1 MKTVYLT
8 LLCFSCSASLI
19 STALADNGAAGG
31 NTKTYESNGVLV
43 TENYVG
49 GQLSGVTK
57 IVPQADGTKVQQF
70 QPYAMGKVAGE
81 PTYTQTTRDN
91 RVARIAAP
99 KENLLDKLGATSQ
112 PLGPTPSR
120 GLPQPTMVQPAR
132 PQQIGQQPMMQQQR
146 QAPMGQQQRPAGVPP
161 QQMIQQQKPAG
172 IQPGPQ
178 QQKPAGIQPGPQQQ
192 RPAGGQPGPQQ
203 QRSAGAPQQRQAGIQ
218 QQRSAQAPQGR
229 AKPPRP
235 NAAIPPNSR

>member
-19 STALADNGAAGG
+19 STAFADNGNAGG

-57 IVPQADGTKVQQF
+57 VVPQADGTKVQQF

-99 KENLLDKLGATSQ
+99 KENLLDKLGSTSQ
-112 PLGPTPSR
+112 PLNPPPLR
-120 GLPQPTMVQPAR
+120 GMPQPTMVQLPK
-132 PQQIGQQPMMQQQR
+132 PQQIGQQQMMQPQR

-172 IQPGPQ
+172 V
-178 QQKPAGIQPGPQQQ
+178 QPGPQQQ
-192 RPAGGQPGPQQ
+192 RPVAGQPGPQQ
-203 QRSAGAPQQRQAGIQ
+203 QRSAGAPQQRQAGTPSQ
-218 QQRSAQAPQGR
+218 KSAQGQQGR
-229 AKPPRP
+229 GRAPRNTP
-235 NAAIPPNSR
+235 AIPPTSR